1 MSHHF
6 QRKSLISRGLHEKVG
21 LLGYR
26 DLGNGTGNF
35 SYDHAYWVTVNIFFE
50 EKKCKLR
57 IVTAYFLGSLWK
69 MLFLDIQRGG
79 GGGEELQML
88 IQVAVLLR
96 LKCEHIHKVP

>member
-6 QRKSLISRGLHEKVG
+6 QRKSLISRSLHEKVG

-50 EKKCKLR
+50 EKKCKLS
-57 IVTAYFLGSLWK
+57 IVTAYFLARFEK
-69 MLFLDIQRGG
+69 MLFSDIQRGG
-79 GGGEELQML
+79 GGERGITNAHSGSCALSAKMR
-88 IQVAVLLR
+88 A
-96 LKCEHIHKVP
+96 HT

>member
-57 IVTAYFLGSLWK
+57 IVTAYFLARFEK
-69 MLFLDIQRGG
+69 MLFSDIQR

-88 IQVAVLLR
+88 IQVAVLFR